1 MNKRK
6 QAKKETREKL
16 LTAAKEEFVEN
27 GLLNIS
33 TVDVAQRAGVAH
45 GTVFFHFQNKENLL
59 VKVLDRELLKITDE
73 LNLQLHGSHSFVDLL
88 NTYLDFLEREEI
100 FFAIIAR
107 ETPFYS
113 PELRRMI
120 LGREAAIRHYFYQT
134 LQQAID
140 QQQYKNVDITATL
153 NFLFG
158 ALNYYLCLRESFA
171 ADGSVIKE
179 KRQTIVDT
187 FIQLLSN

>member
-1 MNKRK
+1 MNKREKAK
-6 QAKKETREKL
+6 QETREKL
-16 LTAAKEEFVEN
+16 LVAAKEEFVKN

-33 TVDVAQRAGVAH
+33 TVDIAKRAGVAH
-45 GTVFFHFQNKENLL
+45 GTVFFHFHNKENLL
-59 VKVLDRELLKITDE
+59 LEVFDRELLQLTDE
-73 LNLQLHGSHSFVDLL
+73 LYLQLHGSHTFADLL
-88 NTYLDFLEREEI
+88 NTYLDFLEREET

-120 LGREAAIRHYFYQT
+120 LGREAAIRHYFYQA
-134 LQQAID
+134 LQRAIA

-158 ALNYYLCLRESFA
+158 TLNYYLCLRESFA
-171 ADGSVIKE
+171 AEGSVIKE
-179 KRQTIVDT
+179 KRQAIVDT
-187 FIQLLSN
+187 FIQLLSH